1 MKANTDI
8 FTLFNKYLNGP
19 ISKSEL
25 QVLLDYFGKE
35 EADETLMAEIRS
47 VLESDYEAKQDD
59 IAQIGK
65 EVKMRLDER
74 LRPNETGKQIWI
86 YLAAAAAIL
95 LAISIAAIYVF
106 ELGKIPQNDT
116 IQTARQDI
124 HPGTDKAVL
133 VLSDGRR
140 VSLTDSSNSIITNSS
155 GENIAQVIDGTLS
168 YISSN
173 RNINTGESAY
183 NTILVPRG
191 GQYKVI
197 LPDGSKAWLNSG
209 SSLRY
214 PVSFGTQSRIMEL
227 TGEGYFDV
235 VKNKKLPFTVKS
247 STLEVTALGTQFNV
261 NTYSNEPY
269 GAATLVEGSLRV
281 SDTKSQKTVLITPG
295 EQAFSA
301 AGNLKVRKVNIYEL
315 TAWKDGLFVI
325 SKAGLD
331 EVMRQVERW
340 YNVTVEVKLPKSAN
354 TFSGEFPRNIALA
367 DFLQS
372 LERATGI
379 KFKIEGR
386 RIVGR

>member
-1 MKANTDI
+1 MKANAYI
-8 FTLFNKYLNGP
+8 RSLFEKF
-19 ISKSEL
+19 ISDKISESEL
-25 QVLLDYFGKE
+25 QQLLDHFGAKE
-35 EADETLMAEIRS
+35 NDESIMEQIRH
-47 VLESDYEAKQDD
+47 VLESEYQPVDNN
-59 IAQIGK
+59 ITQIGE
-65 EVKMRLDER
+65 EVKLKLDAQ
-74 LRPNETGKQIWI
+74 LRPKEKRIWL
-86 YLAAAAAIL
+86 YLAAAAIL

-106 ELGKIPQNDT
+106 DLGKIPQNDT
-116 IQTARQDI
+116 IQTVQQQI
-124 HPGTDKAVL
+124 QPGTDKAVL
-133 VLSDGRR
+133 ILSDGRR
-140 VSLTDSSNSIITNSS
+140 VSLTDSTNSLIKNSS

-168 YISSN
+168 YVSGN
-173 RNINTGESAY
+173 RNIKTDVSAY
-183 NTILVPRG
+183 NTILVPKG

-214 PVSFGTQSRIMEL
+214 PVSFGTQTRIMEL
-227 TGEGYFDV
+227 SGEGYFDV

-261 NTYSNEPY
+261 ITYSNEPY

-295 EQAFSA
+295 EQAFST
-301 AGNLKVRKVNIYEL
+301 AGNLKVRKVNTYEL

-340 YNVTVEVKLPKSAN
+340 YNVTIEVKLPETAN